1 MFEAFGES
9 GSPLDDGV
17 TQDPPLDDA
26 RMGCRCVGRRLVVY
40 PKGQE
45 LAADRGR
52 AMMFKPHA
60 RQWSKL
66 CYVGLSQSRT
76 LTITQRS
83 RDDEDSRSQGHK
95 RFMKRTKDGSSIIS
109 TKSVKNESPT
119 STLYILR
126 VLQGRS
132 LIEQGFV
139 S

>member
-1 MFEAFGES
+1 MTLEQLMDHVTNWAK
-9 GSPLDDGV
+9 PIDDFKSSLGLINETSLVSSMSAMAV
-17 TQDPPLDDA
+17 TQQPDLHLP
-26 RMGCRCVGRRLVVY
+26 
-40 PKGQE
+40 QN
-45 LAADRGR
+45 
-52 AMMFKPHA
+52 
-60 RQWSKL
+60 
-66 CYVGLSQSRT
+66 CYVGLRQSRT

-95 RFMKRTKDGSSIIS
+95 RFMRRTKDGSSIIS
-109 TKSVKNESPT
+109 TKSVKNESLT